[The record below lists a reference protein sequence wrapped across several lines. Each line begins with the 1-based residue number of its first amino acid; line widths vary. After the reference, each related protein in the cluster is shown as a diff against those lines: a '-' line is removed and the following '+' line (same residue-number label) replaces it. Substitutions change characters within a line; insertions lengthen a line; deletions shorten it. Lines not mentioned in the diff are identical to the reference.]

1 MDHTDVSNVNDIY
14 FNGIYKDIWKSL
26 IPQKLTDDE
35 VSFMMKCA
43 NLQPGSQVLDMMCGF
58 GRHAIGLARNGC
70 HITAVDNLD
79 TYINELT
86 TISAEERL
94 PIECIQQHV
103 LDFKSPLQFDLAIC
117 MGNSLNFFDR
127 ADSLK
132 LLSLINQ
139 HLKIGGKL
147 LINSWSIAEIV
158 IKDFI
163 ADHTGK
169 KDDIII
175 ETQSEYLFQPTRIE
189 TTNVFTLPNGTKEE
203 KKAID
208 FVFSFAEME
217 AMLAE
222 TGYRL
227 VSAESIPGRK
237 KFTLGD
243 PRIYMVAEKVSLS

>member
-1 MDHTDVSNVNDIY
+1 MDNAGVNDIY
-14 FNGIYKDIWKSL
+14 FDGIYKDIWKSL
-26 IPQKLTDDE
+26 IPQKLTDAE
-35 VSFMMKCA
+35 VAFMMQSA
-43 NLQPGSQVLDMMCGF
+43 NLQPGSRVLDIMCGF

-70 HITAVDNLD
+70 QVTAIDNLA
-79 TYINELT
+79 TYINELS
-86 TISAEERL
+86 TIAVQDQL

-103 LDFKSPLQFDLAIC
+103 LDFNSPNQFDLAIC

-127 ADSLK
+127 RDTLK
-132 LLSLINQ
+132 ILRLIND

-163 ADHTGK
+163 TDHTGK
-169 KDDIII
+169 KDEITI
-175 ETQSEYLFQPTRIE
+175 ETKSEYLFQPSRIE
-189 TTNVFTLPNGTKEE
+189 TTNIFTLPDGTTEE

-208 FVFSFAEME
+208 YVFSFAEME
-217 AMLAE
+217 AMLVE
-222 TGYRL
+222 SGYSL

-243 PRIYMVAEKVSLS
+243 PRIYIVAEKI